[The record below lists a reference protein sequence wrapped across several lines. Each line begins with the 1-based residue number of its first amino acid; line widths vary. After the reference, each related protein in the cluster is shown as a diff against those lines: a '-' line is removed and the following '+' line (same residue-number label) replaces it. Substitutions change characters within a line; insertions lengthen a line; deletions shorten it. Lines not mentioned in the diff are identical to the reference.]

1 MVVIRCDSGCLL
13 LQNELQALR
22 IKPSQMSFVLFWQRP
37 QEITRCAFN
46 YLNDLFLSSA
56 AHRPTHSDQS
66 CIYSG
71 RTVTSSYRDSDHH
84 KLRSRQDSTA
94 PTLYQS
100 LCSSSVRRPVSLQ
113 QFTLY
118 LVRYVVSQCFCI
130 LKLKKAKKHFSL
142 VVQLCCFFF
151 FFSSQAPICFFL
163 SPLSCWDVTL
173 ISSTELCEPCGSS
186 LV

>member
-118 LVRYVVSQCFCI
+118 LVWYVVSQCFCI